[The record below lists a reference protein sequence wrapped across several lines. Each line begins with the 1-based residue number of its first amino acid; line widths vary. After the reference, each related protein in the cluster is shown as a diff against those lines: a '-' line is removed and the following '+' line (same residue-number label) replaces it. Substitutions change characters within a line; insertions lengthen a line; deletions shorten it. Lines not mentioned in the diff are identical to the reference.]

1 MLELAGYRSA
11 RESTRP
17 PVIKEHRGGRAARLA
32 RVIDLKAARQDPDA
46 VRAALA
52 RRGAADDFDAVLA
65 ADTRGRSLAERA
77 EALRAAQKSSSKGKP
92 TPEQIVQLRQLRD
105 ELDQAQEELTAAAQ
119 QRDELLARIPNLPD
133 PTAADGMDEEDAQ
146 LVRQWGEQPKF
157 DFEPRDST
165 ELSSSRGWIDMAR
178 GARLSGSRFAYRIGD
193 VALTE
198 MALYRY
204 VIDKLT
210 SRGFLLVLPPIMV
223 GERAMYGTG
232 FLPTEESN
240 LYHLEKDDLYLT
252 GTSEVALA
260 GIHAEER
267 LEQDELPARY
277 AAFTT
282 NFRREAGAAGKDTK
296 GMFRVHQFDKV
307 EMFVYCLPEE
317 SAEFHERLLSYEE
330 EIVQALGVPYRVMNI
345 SVGDLGAPAA
355 KKYDIEAWFPVQQ
368 RYREITSCSNTTDY
382 QARRLNIRFRRD
394 GKLEHV
400 HTLNGTGATARA
412 LLSIMENFQDEHG
425 TVAIPDVLTRFG
437 APATIGTPPQP

>member
-1 MLELAGYRSA
+1 
-11 RESTRP
+11 
-17 PVIKEHRGGRAARLA
+17 
-32 RVIDLKAARQDPDA
+32 VIDLKAARQDPDTY
-46 VRAALA
+46 RAALA
-52 RRGAADDFDAVLA
+52 RRGAADDFDLLLA
-65 ADTRGRSLAERA
+65 ADARWRSLTERA
-77 EALRAAQKSSSKGKP
+77 EALRAAQRSSSRGKP
-92 TPEQIVQLRQLRD
+92 APEQIEQLRQLRE
-105 ELDQAQEELTAAAQ
+105 ELDQAQDELGSAAQ
-119 QRDELLARIPNLPD
+119 QRDALLARIPNVPD

-146 LVRQWGEQPKF
+146 LVRTWGEQPKF
-157 DFEPRDST
+157 GFEPKDST
-165 ELSSSRGWIDMAR
+165 ELASPRGWIDMAR
-178 GARLSGSRFAYRIGD
+178 GARLSGARFAYRIGD
-193 VALTE
+193 VALAE

-260 GIHAEER
+260 GIHADER
-267 LEQDELPARY
+267 LEEEELPARY

-282 NFRREAGAAGKDTK
+282 NFRREAGAAGKDTR

-307 EMFVYCLPEE
+307 EMFVYCLPELSRE
-317 SAEFHERLLSYEE
+317 LHDQLLSYEE
-330 EIVQALGVPYRVMNI
+330 EIAQELGLPYRVMNI

-412 LLSIMENFQDEHG
+412 LLSIMENFQDEAG
-425 TVAIPDVLTRFG
+425 TVAVPEVLRRFG
-437 APATIGTPPQP
+437 APATLGTPPAS